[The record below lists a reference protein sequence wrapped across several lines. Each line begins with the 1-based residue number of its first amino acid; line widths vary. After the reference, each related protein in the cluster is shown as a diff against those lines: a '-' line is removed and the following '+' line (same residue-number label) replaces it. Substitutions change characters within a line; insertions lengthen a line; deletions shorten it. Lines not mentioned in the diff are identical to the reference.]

1 MATATLQ
8 HPTTEQSRSE
18 ATQAAAAPLLV
29 ATDASPGS
37 DAALRAARAI
47 AARTGQQIKL
57 LAVYPPIPAVAAE
70 VAVATV
76 SEADERRS
84 LEIALEDQLHRLGIG
99 EDWRLGST
107 QWSLDVTLGDPAATI
122 AAAATRLGAE
132 LIIMGLGGH
141 DLFDR
146 IFGDELVV
154 KVLRLGQTP
163 VLAVAPSFHALPF
176 HAMAAVDFSASSDRA
191 LALGANLV
199 APGGRITLAHVAEGA
214 NHPPFFRELSP
225 YVGPL
230 GQAYDRII
238 TETEVAPGVRFERR
252 VLVGDSASSAL
263 LQHVAESMPDLV
275 IAGSHGHGF
284 LTRLMIGS
292 VSTNLVRSA
301 RRSILVAP
309 PIDSSPL
316 TNDLPRNRFE
326 FFEWG
331 ERLEEFSRRNAGRR
345 CGIEMLDPTLGAQ
358 TEQTG
363 VVFNG
368 ASYDTHD
375 GRLHI
380 MCGDGALHLTR
391 TIIGVTAIQVLRDS
405 TGTDAFL
412 RVAHGRGQTL
422 LTLER

>member
-8 HPTTEQSRSE
+8 HPLQEQFGSP
-18 ATQAAAAPLLV
+18 ATKRAAAPLLV

-47 AARTGQQIKL
+47 AQKTGQSIRL
-57 LAVYPPIPAVAAE
+57 LAVYPPIPTVAAE
-70 VAVATV
+70 VAVAGV

-84 LEIALEDQLHRLGIG
+84 LEIAIDDQMERLGIASG
-99 EDWRLGST
+99 WRLGDS
-107 QWSLDVTLGDPAATI
+107 QWSLDITLGDPAATI
-122 AAAATRLGAE
+122 ASAAARLGAE

-141 DLFDR
+141 DLVDR
-146 IFGDELVV
+146 IFGEELVV

-163 VLAVAPSFHALPF
+163 VLAVAESFHALPF

-191 LALGANLV
+191 LALGAALV
-199 APGGRITLAHVAEGA
+199 AAGGRITLAHVAEGA

-230 GQAYDRII
+230 GQAYDRLIAA
-238 TETEVAPGVRFERR
+238 TDVAPGVRFERR
-252 VLVGDSASSAL
+252 ILVGKTASAAL
-263 LQHVAESMPDLV
+263 LEHVEESVPDLV

-292 VSTNLVRSA
+292 VSTDLVRRA

-309 PIDSSPL
+309 PIDSSPI
-316 TNDLPRNRFE
+316 TNELPRNSFE
-326 FFEWG
+326 FYEWA
-331 ERLEEFSRRNAGRR
+331 ERLEEFTRRNAGRR
-345 CGIEMLDPTLGAQ
+345 CSIEMIDPTLGAQ

-363 VVFNG
+363 VVFTG

-391 TIIGVTAIQVLRDS
+391 TITGVAGIQVLRDGS
-405 TGTDAFL
+405 GIDAFL